1 MIRPLTLLQAA
12 SCTLYAL
19 CVSSIALAQQTD
31 TTRPFV
37 RGGIYDKPFA
47 TRLAGRTAIGGY
59 AEAHARFAREDGATV
74 ESGFVAK
81 RFNLFANATVS
92 DIVRFAAELEF
103 EDGGEEVKLEFA
115 AIDLRVHQAL
125 TVRGGMILSPLGR
138 FNLSHDSPL
147 NEFTDRPVAS
157 TELVG
162 VALSEPGFGALGQ
175 FGAGSA
181 GRVTYE
187 AYLTNGFHGGLIDD
201 AEGGTRIPLGRGN
214 LEDNNSQP
222 AFVGRL
228 AWSPQVGT
236 ELGVSTHRG
245 AYSVFSDGGVD
256 IDERRS
262 LAISVVDAE
271 LTYRGTR
278 LAMEAVWASIDV
290 PAALRGIYAER
301 QSGWYAE
308 VVRPF
313 GRGWIRTLPTS
324 AFALK
329 ARVEAVDFDAD
340 LDGDDLR
347 QASGGVN
354 FRPTE
359 DTVVK
364 LEYVR
369 GRTRDRF
376 AVPTDFARLLLSL
389 ATYF

>member
-1 MIRPLTLLQAA
+1 MNRPDLYAVR
-12 SCTLYAL
+12 CTLYAVL
-19 CVSSIALAQQTD
+19 VATPAFAQQD

-47 TRLAGRTAIGGY
+47 TRLAGRTAFGGY

-115 AIDLRVHQAL
+115 AIDVRLHPSLAI
-125 TVRGGMILSPLGR
+125 RGGMLLSPLGR
-138 FNLSHDSPL
+138 FNLAHDSPL

-175 FGAGSA
+175 FGVGRS

-187 AYLTNGFHGGLIDD
+187 AYLTNGFHDGLLEN

-222 AFVGRL
+222 AFVGRV
-228 AWSPQVGT
+228 AWSPGVGT
-236 ELGVSTHRG
+236 EFGVSTHRG
-245 AYSVFSDGGVD
+245 AYNVFSEGGLDLDG
-256 IDERRS
+256 RRA

-271 LTYRGTR
+271 FTYRGTR
-278 LAMEAVWASIDV
+278 ATMEAVWAHVDV
-290 PAALRGIYAER
+290 PDALRGIYAEN
-301 QSGWYAE
+301 QNGWYAE
-308 VVRPF
+308 IVRPF
-313 GRGWIRTLPTS
+313 GRGWVRTLPTS
-324 AFALK
+324 VFALK
-329 ARVEAVDFDAD
+329 ARAEAVDFDAD
-340 LDGDDLR
+340 LEGDDVR
-347 QASGGVN
+347 QLSAGVN

-359 DTVVK
+359 DTAIK

-376 AVPTDFARLLLSL
+376 AVPGDFARVLLSV

>member
-1 MIRPLTLLQAA
+1 MNRPLLYAVR
-12 SCTLYAL
+12 CTLYA
-19 CVSSIALAQQTD
+19 ALAAPAFAQVTD
-31 TTRPFV
+31 TTRPFI

-59 AEAHARFAREDGATV
+59 AEAHARLGREDGATV

-115 AIDLRVHQAL
+115 AIDLRVHPAL

-157 TELVG
+157 TDLVG

-175 FGAGSA
+175 FGAGRD

-187 AYLTNGFHGGLIDD
+187 AYLTNGFHSGLIDD
-201 AEGGTRIPLGRGN
+201 AEDGTRIPLGRGN

-222 AFVGRL
+222 AFVGRV
-228 AWSPQVGT
+228 AWSPSVGT

-245 AYSVFSDGGVD
+245 AYNVFSDGAVD

-262 LAISVVDAE
+262 LAVSVVDAE

-278 LAMEAVWASIDV
+278 IAMEAAWASIDV
-290 PAALRGIYAER
+290 PDALRGIYAER

-308 VVRPF
+308 IVRPF
-313 GRGWIRTLPTS
+313 GRGWISTLPTS

-329 ARVEAVDFDAD
+329 ARAESVDFDAD

-376 AVPTDFARLLLSL
+376 AVPTDFARLLLSV